1 MSLPIA
7 RAERPLVPNATAVVA
22 RLAYRPE
29 EAAQLL
35 GIGRSYAFE
44 LFATGELRSFKVGRR
59 RLVSAEALVEFIRER
74 ECA

>member
-1 MSLPIA
+1 MAQLHTPPSTSS
-7 RAERPLVPNATAVVA
+7 LVPLAYNPEDAA
-22 RLAYRPE
+22 RL
-29 EAAQLL
+29 L
-35 GIGRSYAFE
+35 GFSRALVYE